1 MLLTIYFMAATWIQ
15 SWRLRTIYNRL
26 SQYMTQNASVVFY
39 KVQNEGNGK
48 KCFRVKCARISIDF
62 ETGSMGHV

>member
-15 SWRLRTIYNRL
+15 SWRLRTIYAKL
-26 SQYMTQNASVVFY
+26 SQYMTQDASVVFY
-39 KVQNEGNGK
+39 RVQNEGNGK
-48 KCFRVKCARISIDF
+48 CIRSQCARISIDL